1 MAVNALPITLIQE
14 IRALRQSVDVAP
26 GMKPTPRSKMTPA
39 PKFSL
44 DFRSFSRL
52 VAQEDDTFV
61 VAFAFV
67 HPGCAGGVR
76 GAPTAFPFRAGIARR
91 APGQVRFRS
100 AGLLFN
106 CQVAGSR
113 GCVCG
118 LELNVNICPGQDGT
132 LRPFGRREDWEGFHA
147 NARNG
152 EGREGFVGER
162 SGAMVTV
169 DL

>member
-1 MAVNALPITLIQE
+1 MPITLIQE

-39 PKFSL
+39 PKVSL
-44 DFRSFSRL
+44 DFRGFSRPL
-52 VAQEDDTFV
+52 AHEDDTYV

-76 GAPTAFPFRAGIARR
+76 GAPTAFPFRAGLTRR
-91 APGQVRFRS
+91 APGHEGFRS

-113 GCVCG
+113 GCVCRK
-118 LELNVNICPGQDGT
+118 E
-132 LRPFGRREDWEGFHA
+132 
-147 NARNG
+147 RNG
-152 EGREGFVGER
+152 NFHEGQ
-162 SGAMVTV
+162 A
-169 DL
+169 